1 MLKIEAAGKLEENR
15 KESKES
21 EKKKAEI
28 ERVGTLAFRVSVINL
43 FLNLLLSIIK
53 LASGIMAH
61 SDALISDA
69 VHSASDVF
77 ATLIVILGIFF
88 SGKEADKEH
97 PYGHERLECIAAMI
111 LGGII
116 FLTGVGIGFEG
127 MQKVISFYKGA
138 KIDTPKM
145 AALIA
150 AAVSIGVKEWM
161 YRFENKAAKRVNSAA
176 LRADAWHNR
185 TDALAS
191 AGALAGVGC
200 AMAGFP
206 VMDGIACIFISF
218 CVIKAAVEILGD
230 AVGKTI
236 DKACDK
242 ETEEAMKRLILGKKG
257 VVGINGLYTRL
268 FGSKIY
274 VEAEILADGKISLE
288 NAHEIAENVHLSI
301 EENFPGVKHCMVH
314 MDPFKHL
321 DDPAREQESDRM

>member
-1 MLKIEAAGKLEENR
+1 MLKIEETVKVENT
-15 KESKES
+15 
-21 EKKKAEI
+21 
-28 ERVGTLAFRVSVINL
+28 GNPAFRVSVINL
-43 FLNLLLSIIK
+43 FLNSFLSIIK

-61 SDALISDA
+61 SDALVSDA

-111 LGGII
+111 LGCII
-116 FLTGVGIGFEG
+116 FLTGAGIGWEG
-127 MQKVISFYKGA
+127 IQKVVSLFKGA
-138 KIDTPKM
+138 RLETPGM
-145 AALIA
+145 AALIV
-150 AAVSIGVKEWM
+150 AAVSIGIKEWM
-161 YRFENKAAKRVNSAA
+161 YRFENKTAQRVNSAA

-206 VMDGIACIFISF
+206 VMDGAACVFISL

-230 AVGKTI
+230 AAGKMV
-236 DKACDK
+236 DKACDG
-242 ETEEAMKRLILGKKG
+242 ETEEEMRKIILGQKG
-257 VVGINGLYTRL
+257 VMGINGLHTRL

-274 VEAEILADGKISLE
+274 VETEIVADGRLSLE
-288 NAHEIAENVHLSI
+288 NAHEIAESVHLSI
-301 EENFPGVKHCMVH
+301 EKKFPGVKHCMVH
-314 MDPFKHL
+314 MDPWGQQDKS
-321 DDPAREQESDRM
+321 AGGQESGGTQD